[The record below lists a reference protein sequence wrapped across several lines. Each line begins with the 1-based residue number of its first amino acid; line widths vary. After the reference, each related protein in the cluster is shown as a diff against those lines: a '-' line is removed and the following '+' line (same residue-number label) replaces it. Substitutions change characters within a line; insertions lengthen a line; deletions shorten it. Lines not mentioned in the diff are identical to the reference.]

1 MQVKQHDERPLL
13 LPSCL
18 AAPGRKKRRSGRK
31 REEMGERIE
40 GHTRQW
46 GLCGHL
52 SVTDKSRRR
61 RVDRKQCRYLNVR
74 VFVTKKGW
82 NKETRGRDG
91 VNWKTKSS
99 RKYAELIKHPVSLY
113 QPECTLR
120 RV

>member
-18 AAPGRKKRRSGRK
+18 AAPGRRKRRSGRK
-31 REEMGERIE
+31 REEMGEIME

-61 RVDRKQCRYLNVR
+61 RVGRKQRRSLNVR
-74 VFVTKKGW
+74 VFGMQKKGF
-82 NKETRGRDG
+82 E
-91 VNWKTKSS
+91 
-99 RKYAELIKHPVSLY
+99 
-113 QPECTLR
+113 
-120 RV
+120 